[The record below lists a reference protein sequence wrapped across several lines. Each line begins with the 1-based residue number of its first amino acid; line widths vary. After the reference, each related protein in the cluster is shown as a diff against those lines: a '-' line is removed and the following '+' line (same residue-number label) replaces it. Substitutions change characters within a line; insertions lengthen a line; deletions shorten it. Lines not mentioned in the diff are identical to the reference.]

1 MVRILGFHCCDP
13 GSIPWSG
20 SRGPVSCAAQP
31 FGGGRE
37 INEKHVDRDYG
48 PLTFLEEDSNQG
60 PGEFGPITI
69 IRRRFDC
76 H

>member
-1 MVRILGFHCCDP
+1 M
-13 GSIPWSG
+13 
-20 SRGPVSCAAQP
+20 
-31 FGGGRE
+31 E

-69 IRRRFDC
+69 IRRWFNHHQSVSKGLPMSNFDLQKAGLLE
-76 H
+76 